1 MLLLFSFMNV
11 FLLNIVYY
19 CVKSAKKA
27 IPCPVKQCVSG
38 ARGSY
43 SLTLLETSATSLK
56 LFQARAHSNAEKKLP
71 QELRNSTVF
80 HSYYHQCN
88 DISSSSSLSSS
99 SSSTAQVA
107 DGDDEDAEE
116 EELSTQQL
124 LELRVRRFWKTIG
137 PNMEPPVYGADAL
150 GSLFKGKR
158 CVWGCLCKT
167 LLYFKSIR
175 RMRRWAH
182 NLFTFH
188 PFPSYVNI
196 IYVFYVFIKR

>member
-1 MLLLFSFMNV
+1 
-11 FLLNIVYY
+11 
-19 CVKSAKKA
+19 
-27 IPCPVKQCVSG
+27 VKQCVSG

-88 DISSSSSLSSS
+88 DISSSSSSSTTTTT
-99 SSSTAQVA
+99 TAQV
-107 DGDDEDAEE
+107 DGDGEEE
-116 EELSTQQL
+116 EELSTQEL

-150 GSLFKGKR
+150 GSLFKGKW
-158 CVWGCLCKT
+158 CVSVCVQKCIT
-167 LLYFKSIR
+167 LN
-175 RMRRWAH
+175 A
-182 NLFTFH
+182 
-188 PFPSYVNI
+188 VVVVV
-196 IYVFYVFIKR
+196 VF